1 MDSTNGLLAGFT
13 GRVVLASTA
22 GVSVDPSVSG
32 DFVQGEWTGLVTVSQ
47 AVTDAVLVADDGLG
61 HVGYA
66 NPINVI
72 GLPALSVEWSG
83 VNLLISWPAEASAFA
98 VETSIDLSSW
108 SPLATSID
116 LIGGKYQIRVRIS
129 NANSFYR
136 LRFVGPENY
145 PNGIITR

>member
-1 MDSTNGLLAGFT
+1 LDSTNGLLAGFT

-72 GLPALSVEWSG
+72 DLPSLSMERSG
-83 VNLLISWPAEASAFA
+83 ESCLISWPAEASAFA
-98 VETSIDLSSW
+98 PEMSINLSSW
-108 SPLATSID
+108 SPLATPINLID
-116 LIGGKYQIRVRIS
+116 GKNQIRVRITTT
-129 NANSFYR
+129 NSFYR
-136 LRFVGPENY
+136 LRLVGP
-145 PNGIITR
+145 